1 MSAPTTL
8 TYGPGNVDESLTLAW
23 TNLMPGVLDNVF
35 NENTAL
41 GILYK
46 YFKKTMQGGVSLSH
60 AIRYAASTSG
70 GSYSRYSQMDVTPQ
84 DGLTRDQ
91 WNWKQY
97 YWTVAIDGF
106 TERVAGKGEW
116 AIENALEEK
125 KSEAEDA
132 LRNDLEGDI
141 FAASPG
147 ASDIRSL
154 PVIVLAS
161 GTEGQVN
168 GGTSSWWQSSVV
180 TAGSWA
186 AGVGRQK
193 LVNMINTVSKRN
205 PVGKPTYLCSDQTS
219 IEAYENTIVSQYRY
233 SNGTPDVGA
242 MKLTFKEIP
251 WVFSVNGTSGII
263 YALHPKAIEFVVNK
277 DTDFIF
283 TGFVK
288 PANQDAK
295 VGQILLACS
304 LQTGVRRKLGKT
316 TANVA

>member
-8 TYGPGNVDESLTLAW
+8 TYGVGVVDESLTLAW
-23 TNLMPGVLDNVF
+23 TNLMPGILDNVF
-35 NENTAL
+35 NDNTAL
-41 GILYK
+41 GVLYK
-46 YFKKTMQGGVSLSH
+46 NFKKLKQGGVSLSH
-60 AIRYAASTSG
+60 AIRYGASTSG
-70 GSYSRYSQMDVTPQ
+70 GAYSRYEQMDVTPQ

-97 YWTVAIDGF
+97 YWTVALDGF

-116 AIENALEEK
+116 ATENALEEK

-141 FAASPG
+141 FKASPTS
-147 ASDIRSL
+147 AEIRSL

-161 GTEGQVN
+161 GTEGQIN
-168 GGTSSWWQSSVV
+168 GGTSTWWQSNVV

-186 AGVGRQK
+186 AGTGRQK
-193 LVNMINTVSKRN
+193 LVNMLNTSEKRQ
-205 PVGKPTYLCSDQTS
+205 PVGPLTHLVSDQTS
-219 IEAYENTIVSQYRY
+219 VEAYENTIVSQYRY
-233 SNGTPDVGA
+233 SNGTPDIGA

-251 WVFSVNGTSGII
+251 WVYSVQATSGVI
-263 YALHPKAIEFVVNK
+263 YGLHPKALEFVVNK

-295 VGQILLACS
+295 IGQILLALS

-316 TANVA
+316 TANAA